1 MFPPKWSKEPMV
13 IDAMVSLIVRIVSV
27 DRIDKTFLDILL
39 DDFTHL
45 LQKQKFDLLYKVL
58 LPILNSENVNL
69 IPVCFHPKMT
79 NIECRQQIEKF
90 L

>member
-45 LQKQKFDLLYKVL
+45 L
-58 LPILNSENVNL
+58 
-69 IPVCFHPKMT
+69 
-79 NIECRQQIEKF
+79 
-90 L
+90 